1 MRDKCSKKYWRQE
14 IARNTTKG
22 FVNIECYPKT
32 VFSMPGLSDGKVLTA

>member
-22 FVNIECYPKT
+22 FVNIEFYPKT
-32 VFSMPGLSDGKVLTA
+32 VVASGQQMAKC